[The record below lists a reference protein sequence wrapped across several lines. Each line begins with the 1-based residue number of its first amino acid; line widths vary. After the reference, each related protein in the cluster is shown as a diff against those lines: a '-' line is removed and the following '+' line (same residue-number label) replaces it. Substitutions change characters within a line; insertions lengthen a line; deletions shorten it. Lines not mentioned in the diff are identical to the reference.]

1 VNAMQSFRSAFDSMP
16 LRKSYAHLFGMCLLL
31 GTVTMLVNLE
41 TIQSEASTTILSDRR
56 RVLTHEAGTISIRS
70 NFSFPISLR
79 ASSYQPKGRHQL
91 DFFVAGFP
99 KCGTTTMLYAFANH
113 NETDIGKTEKCVIL
127 NAKVSDSVALNRL
140 DDAVGE
146 LSADYGM
153 KRGIKCP
160 SGIKNSRSLE
170 RMHNH
175 SPRARLIVGIR
186 HPVLFFQS
194 YYNYRVTEIHDRNL
208 TERIPPAEA
217 LIGKTTWKDVC
228 TDTARFDLYL
238 KQLGKTN
245 MTTTQLEE
253 FVGRP
258 HMAVR
263 PNLLKVFLYSL
274 DQIDDTD
281 ENRSTT
287 FRSGLQ
293 EYLGLRSPIPSFSHE
308 NLNNFVGD
316 KGHPE
321 TMDICQSRYDALRK
335 VLVGH
340 GIVMETWIR
349 NEFIRSPDV
358 FVANMKH
365 FLESIRTWRTDPC
378 PSGRVS
384 AQTKRRTK
392 LA

>member
-1 VNAMQSFRSAFDSMP
+1 
-16 LRKSYAHLFGMCLLL
+16 
-31 GTVTMLVNLE
+31 
-41 TIQSEASTTILSDRR
+41 
-56 RVLTHEAGTISIRS
+56 
-70 NFSFPISLR
+70 
-79 ASSYQPKGRHQL
+79 
-91 DFFVAGFP
+91 
-99 KCGTTTMLYAFANH
+99 MLYAFANH
-113 NETDIGKTEKCVIL
+113 NETDIGKTEKCFIL

-146 LSADYGM
+146 LSAEYGM

-194 YYNYRVTEIHDRNL
+194 YYNYRVTEIYDRNL
-208 TERIPPAEA
+208 TEKIPPAEG

-228 TDTARFDLYL
+228 TDTARFDLFL

-245 MTTTQLEE
+245 MTTTELEE

-263 PNLLKVFLYSL
+263 PNSLKVFLYSL

-281 ENRSTT
+281 ENRSSI
-287 FRSGLQ
+287 FRSDLQ
-293 EYLGLRSPIPSFSHE
+293 GYLELRSPIPSFSHE

-316 KGHPE
+316 RGHPE
-321 TMDICQSRYDALRK
+321 TMDICQSRYDAIRK

-340 GIVMETWIR
+340 GTVMETWIR
-349 NEFIRSPDV
+349 KEFIKSPDV
-358 FVANMKH
+358 FVANKKH
-365 FLESIRTWRTDPC
+365 FLESIRSFRTDPC
-378 PSGRVS
+378 LLRLVS
-384 AQTKRRTK
+384 EEKERRTK
-392 LA
+392 AS

>member
-1 VNAMQSFRSAFDSMP
+1 MQSFPSAFDSLP
-16 LRKSYAHLFGMCLLL
+16 LRRSYAHLLGMCLLF
-31 GTVTMLVNLE
+31 VTATILFSLE
-41 TIQSEASTTILSDRR
+41 TIRSEASTTIVSDRR
-56 RVLTHEAGTISIRS
+56 RVLTHEAGAPSVRS
-70 NFSFPISLR
+70 NLTFPISLR

-146 LSADYGM
+146 LSAENGM

-194 YYNYRVTEIHDRNL
+194 YYNYRVTEIYDRNL
-208 TERIPPAEA
+208 TERIPPAEG

-245 MTTTQLEE
+245 MTTAQLEE

-281 ENRSTT
+281 ENRSSI
-287 FRSGLQ
+287 FRSELQ
-293 EYLGLRSPIPSFSHE
+293 RYLGLRSPIPSFSHE
-308 NLNNFVGD
+308 NLNNFVGN

-321 TMDICQSRYDALRK
+321 TMDICQSRYDSLRQ

-340 GIVMETWIR
+340 GTVMETWIR
-349 NEFIRSPDV
+349 KEFMMSPDV
-358 FVANMKH
+358 FVANTKH
-365 FLESIRTWRTDPC
+365 FLESIRTWRMDPC
-378 PSGRVS
+378 PLRQVS
-384 AQTKRRTK
+384 AQSKRPAK
-392 LA
+392 L